1 MSKIRQQRVAE
12 GLRAELMDLIQN
24 ELRDPRLKLVTV
36 TEVTIDRELQ
46 HANAFVSALADEQEQ
61 REIMKALAGA
71 TGFLRR
77 EIARRIHLR
86 LVPELVFHWDP
97 SLERGERI
105 AQIIDHLDIPSDH
118 DSGGAATG
126 LTESGP
132 DTH

>member
-1 MSKIRQQRVAE
+1 VSKIRQQRVAE

-24 ELRDPRLKLVTV
+24 ELRDPRLKLVTI

-77 EIARRIHLR
+77 EIAGRIHLR

-118 DSGGAATG
+118 DGGGATTE

-132 DTH
+132 GTD